1 VKAKELRDSTVEE
14 LKQKEKETREE
25 LFNLKIQLSTNQLP
39 NTAKVKQVRR
49 DVALLKTI
57 QGEKKEEAIS

>member
-1 VKAKELRDSTVEE
+1 MKAKELRDSTVEE